1 MIVFGRELSNCLR
14 FGICMRMRVC
24 FFRLLSSS
32 SASSVY
38 SDTQITW
45 FDLGRFVWRVV
56 EWSQEMNDHETP
68 HDLTRRFVVV
78 VVVVIIAARWRL
90 KIPPCNNKC
99 AAHIFGSG
107 VNDEQNVAQCCDCFH
122 LLNWT
127 LPQQGGIVRIV
138 FMDGNI
144 MLCFCVSG
152 DKRVYHTWLC
162 VFRVCVQLI
171 IHGIRSYRKVDTM
184 IR

>member
-24 FFRLLSSS
+24 FFFFSRLRLLLMS
-32 SASSVY
+32 
-38 SDTQITW
+38 TQTHRSPGSTW
-45 FDLGRFVWRVV
+45 VDLFRHVV

-78 VVVVIIAARWRL
+78 VVVVIIAVRWRL
-90 KIPPCNNKC
+90 NIPPCNNKC
-99 AAHIFGSG
+99 AAHIFESG

-122 LLNWT
+122 LQNWT
-127 LPQQGGIVRIV
+127 LPQHGRIVRRV

-144 MLCFCVSG
+144 MLFFCV
-152 DKRVYHTWLC
+152 DKWQASILCVQVYRLC
-162 VFRVCVQLI
+162 VFRACVY
-171 IHGIRSYRKVDTM
+171 SS
-184 IR
+184 